1 MATNGKK
8 HMSMPNYRDRQ
19 KSSIVRIAREILA
32 EEGLQGLQAR
42 KIALAADCSVG
53 TIYNLFGSLD
63 MVVIFAN
70 AETLS
75 DLHEDLQRARQSAP
89 AFDQQLEAL
98 AQAYL
103 AFALRR
109 TPEWRAL
116 FEHRFTTK
124 TTVPEWYQQAQADV
138 FAIVEELLRPT
149 IVADH
154 ARSEAARALFSA
166 VHGVVSIA
174 LDQKLGAF
182 DKSAAERQVQFIVK
196 SIAHGINDNHR
207 S

>member
-1 MATNGKK
+1 
-8 HMSMPNYRDRQ
+8 MSMPNYRDRQ
-19 KSSIVRIAREILA
+19 KSSIVRVAREILA
-32 EEGLQGLQAR
+32 DEGLAGLQAR
-42 KIALAADCSVG
+42 KIANAADCSVG

-70 AETLS
+70 AETLNELHD
-75 DLHEDLQRARQSAP
+75 DLVRAKSSAA
-89 AFDQQLEAL
+89 AFHQQLEAL

-103 AFALRR
+103 GFAMRR

-124 TTVPEWYQQAQADV
+124 TTVPEWYLQAQADV
-138 FAIVEELLRPT
+138 FAIVEDLLRPT

-154 ARSEAARALFSA
+154 SRSEAARALFSA
-166 VHGVVSIA
+166 VHGVVCIA

-182 DKSAAERQVQFIVK
+182 DGSAAERQVHFIVK

-207 S
+207 N